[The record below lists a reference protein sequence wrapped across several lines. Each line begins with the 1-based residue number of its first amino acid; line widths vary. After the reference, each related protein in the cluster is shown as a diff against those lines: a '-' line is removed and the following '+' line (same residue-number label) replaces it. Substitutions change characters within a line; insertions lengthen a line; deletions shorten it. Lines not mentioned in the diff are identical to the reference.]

1 MNHGSLFSG
10 IGGFDLAAEWMGW
23 DNKFHCDINP
33 FSRKLCNFYWPEA
46 ESYDNIKTTDF
57 TIWRGRIDI
66 LSGGFPCQPFSHAG
80 KRMGKEDERHL
91 WPEFHRAIREI
102 RPRYVVGENV
112 RGILSWSDGLVLEEV
127 YADLEGEGYEV
138 QTFVLPAVGINAPH
152 KRDRVYIVAKDTSSD
167 GCLQRES
174 IQEGTGFRELRDT
187 SARSSNGVHIQ
198 EGCAADTNDS
208 RDRNSLRVDEDRSKE
223 MSQRRQSFSELRQN
237 GINGDV
243 TNTTSIGLHRQEH
256 EQELGIKRG
265 NQFQFGKSENKRNA
279 TDTNSWGLE
288 GSIEIGR
295 NSEYV
300 ERKSD
305 IGITADTEC
314 LRLELGQDATDLHRL
329 GSQTQGERNQSAV
342 NITPDDNVHSEQ
354 GGPSEI
360 WDGFPIKSPLCWGD
374 DGLPTELDGLAL
386 PKWRKESIMGYGNAI
401 VPQIAY
407 RIFATIDEIENRS

>member
-33 FSRKLCNFYWPEA
+33 FSRKLCSFYWPKA

-80 KRMGKEDERHL
+80 KRMGKEDDRHL
-91 WPEFHRAIREI
+91 WPQMLRAIREI

-127 YADLEGEGYEV
+127 YADLEGEGYEI
-138 QTFVLPAVGINAPH
+138 QTIVLPASGINAPH
-152 KRDRVYIVAKDTSSD
+152 RRDRVWIIAKDTSSD
-167 GCLQRES
+167 GCLLGGTIE
-174 IQEGTGFRELRDT
+174 EGTGIRELWNT
-187 SARSSNGVHIQ
+187 STRGSIGVHIQ
-198 EGCAADTNDS
+198 EGT
-208 RDRNSLRVDEDRSKE
+208 
-223 MSQRRQSFSELRQN
+223 
-237 GINGDV
+237 
-243 TNTTSIGLHRQEH
+243 
-256 EQELGIKRG
+256 
-265 NQFQFGKSENKRNA
+265 A
-279 TDTNSWGLE
+279 TDT
-288 GSIEIGR
+288 
-295 NSEYV
+295 
-300 ERKSD
+300 ER
-305 IGITADTEC
+305 
-314 LRLELGQDATDLHRL
+314 LRLELGQDATDIHRL
-329 GSQTQGERNQSAV
+329 GSQTQGERSQSAI

-360 WDGFPIKSPLCWGD
+360 WDGFPIKSPLCSGD

>member
-33 FSRKLCNFYWPEA
+33 FSRKLCSFYWPKA

-80 KRMGKEDERHL
+80 KRMGKEDDRHL
-91 WPEFHRAIREI
+91 WPYMLQAIKDI

-152 KRDRVYIVAKDTSSD
+152 KRDRVWIIAKDTSSD

-174 IQEGTGFRELRDT
+174 IQEGTGLRELRDT
-187 SARSSNGVHIQ
+187 SARSSNGVHLQ
-198 EGCAADTNDS
+198 EGDDTN
-208 RDRNSLRVDEDRSKE
+208 
-223 MSQRRQSFSELRQN
+223 
-237 GINGDV
+237 
-243 TNTTSIGLHRQEH
+243 
-256 EQELGIKRG
+256 
-265 NQFQFGKSENKRNA
+265 
-279 TDTNSWGLE
+279 TNSRGLE

-305 IGITADTEC
+305 IGITADTER

-329 GSQTQGERNQSAV
+329 GSQTQGERNQSAI

-360 WDGFPIKSPLCWGD
+360 WDGFPIKSPLCSGD